1 MSVRTAPSGRILD
14 AWLSATRQELT
25 APAEALVRT
34 AQIWQQALPPD
45 APMKLVEAANHV
57 VRRSQQLLDLIPNFI
72 RPSQPLQPDEER
84 SLRHDLRG
92 HAAYVIGMAHLWR
105 KQLSKLALDRF
116 DSILE
121 RLEQTAH
128 HIVTILDRMA
138 SFQQADPG
146 SDDSVPI
153 AELMRLMEELPASQE
168 RGHIL
173 VVDDNPFNRQ
183 YLQELLTQ
191 QGHQVTTAA
200 DGESALRLLNERPID
215 LILLDVLM
223 PGISGFGLLER
234 VKSSS
239 RWRHIPVVMVS
250 SLEEQRSVVNCIAR
264 GAEDYLTRPVDPLLL
279 RARIGA
285 SLEKKRLR
293 DREVS
298 YLQRIDQLL
307 HALFPA
313 PVVAEVRETST
324 VRPRRHEKVGVLF
337 ADVVGFTAYC
347 DQHREWPEWVVES
360 LQRHYL
366 AFERIAQSHGVQKIK
381 TVGDAFMGTAG
392 LLTPHHN
399 PVRVLV
405 ECGLE
410 MIASARANSPSWDL
424 RVGIHVGP
432 VVAGVVGET
441 QFSFDLWG
449 DTVNTAA
456 RMESA
461 SEPGRITLSPEAWY
475 DIADLA
481 NAESATVEIRGKGK
495 MQVYRFLHFTF

>member
-1 MSVRTAPSGRILD
+1 
-14 AWLSATRQELT
+14 
-25 APAEALVRT
+25 
-34 AQIWQQALPPD
+34 
-45 APMKLVEAANHV
+45 
-57 VRRSQQLLDLIPNFI
+57 
-72 RPSQPLQPDEER
+72 
-84 SLRHDLRG
+84 
-92 HAAYVIGMAHLWR
+92 
-105 KQLSKLALDRF
+105 
-116 DSILE
+116 
-121 RLEQTAH
+121 
-128 HIVTILDRMA
+128 
-138 SFQQADPG
+138 
-146 SDDSVPI
+146 
-153 AELMRLMEELPASQE
+153 
-168 RGHIL
+168 
-173 VVDDNPFNRQ
+173 
-183 YLQELLTQ
+183 
-191 QGHQVTTAA
+191 
-200 DGESALRLLNERPID
+200 
-215 LILLDVLM
+215 
-223 PGISGFGLLER
+223 
-234 VKSSS
+234 
-239 RWRHIPVVMVS
+239 
-250 SLEEQRSVVNCIAR
+250 
-264 GAEDYLTRPVDPLLL
+264 
-279 RARIGA
+279 
-285 SLEKKRLR
+285 LEKKRLR

-410 MIASARANSPSWDL
+410 MIASSRANSPSWDL
-424 RVGIHVGP
+424 RVGIHVAP